1 MASYIK
7 WFAFFRDT
15 WVTFTY
21 ELEKIKNSNP
31 PPPKKKKFLIFQKME
46 LWSSNIGKFLIF
58 SQRKAF
64 LIFPEM
70 KLFTFQSNL
79 KWYKYPLGENSL
91 YFRTSGNGNPE
102 KTSYIFLK
110 KTLSK
115 GFLYFTIWNFSTQ
128 HLKNS

>member
-1 MASYIK
+1 M
-7 WFAFFRDT
+7 FFRDT

-21 ELEKIKNSNP
+21 ELKKIKNSNP
-31 PPPKKKKFLIFQKME
+31 PPPKKKFPIFQKME

-91 YFRTSGNGNPE
+91 YFRKRKPWKNVLYFSQKDSLKRLLIFYDMELFNPTF
-102 KTSYIFLK
+102 KKLLGK
-110 KTLSK
+110 KT
-115 GFLYFTIWNFSTQ
+115 FWRTP
-128 HLKNS
+128 